1 MLGIEETQANKE
13 HSAETLS
20 IMFWTNSLSKEI

>member
-1 MLGIEETQANKE
+1 MLSIGETQANKE

-20 IMFWTNSLSKEI
+20 IGVWTNSLSKEI